1 LQYLITIKNLSMTH
15 LAIKGNIAQQ
25 QIDVMLGMLKSWN
38 IDAEIMDRS
47 IQANATTR
55 RRTAAKQAKGFLHKY
70 ANEALI
76 KKEKSAWANHVK
88 EKYENI

>member
-1 LQYLITIKNLSMTH
+1 MTH

-25 QIDVMLGMLKSWN
+25 QIDVMLGMLHSWN
-38 IDAEIMDRS
+38 IDAEILDMP
-47 IQANATTR
+47 IQVNTKTI

-76 KKEKSAWANHVK
+76 KKEKNAWANHVK

>member
-1 LQYLITIKNLSMTH
+1 MTH

-25 QIDVMLGMLKSWN
+25 QIDVMLSMLKSWD
-38 IDAEIMDRS
+38 IDAEILDKPMQLDE
-47 IQANATTR
+47 TTL

-70 ANEALI
+70 ANTALI
-76 KKEKSAWANHVK
+76 KKEKSAWANYVK

>member
-1 LQYLITIKNLSMTH
+1 MTH

-38 IDAEIMDRS
+38 IDAEILDTP
-47 IQANATTR
+47 IQLDITPP

-70 ANEALI
+70 ANTTLI

-88 EKYENI
+88 EKHENI